1 MIMKLFQTD
10 THMLNVNVLNGDN
23 AHLIYCVEFALG
35 DRPNGNVY
43 YTTYYIHNPNHLP
56 YGPFR

>member
-35 DRPNGNVY
+35 DRPNGNVLY
-43 YTTYYIHNPNHLP
+43 YVLYTQP
-56 YGPFR
+56 